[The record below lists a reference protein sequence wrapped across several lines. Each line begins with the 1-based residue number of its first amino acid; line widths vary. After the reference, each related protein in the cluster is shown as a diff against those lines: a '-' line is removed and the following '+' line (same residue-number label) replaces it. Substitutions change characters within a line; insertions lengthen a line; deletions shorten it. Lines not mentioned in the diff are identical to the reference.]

1 VQFSKLCIVSPFFLE
16 SKINCSFG
24 AVVQANPIS
33 VVYCPCSMQVS
44 TFLVVGLVVSFGY
57 FEICSFLKFYPI
69 FEIQLANVGQ
79 DVIPPG

>member
-1 VQFSKLCIVSPFFLE
+1 
-16 SKINCSFG
+16 
-24 AVVQANPIS
+24 
-33 VVYCPCSMQVS
+33 MQVS